1 MNEKELIG
9 KEAEKMRVT
18 LKARLLPNLPLDENE
33 PLLKPRTHV
42 TKIINTM
49 EFDWH
54 LNEMFKAGQDNVT
67 EIVTNLFERE
77 DYKLGFKA
85 GQLNPHKTCVVCM
98 KDVSD
103 GSININFPNTL
114 GIKKGLPFCS
124 MECEDVVNGMI
135 KANKDESFKAGQDNK
150 KNLRICQDN
159 AHNMEWV
166 CSICGLVEDSKHSH
180 KTCII
185 KFDER
190 VQKAQQDTAK
200 RIFEEIYKL
209 YKSYGVSLLSIAL
222 VKDLEKELIEDDR
235 CIKSLKLLKSNWG
248 DKE

>member
-1 MNEKELIG
+1 MNEKELIE

-85 GQLNPHKTCVVCM
+85 GQLNPPKTCVVCM

-135 KANKDESFKAGQDNK
+135 KANKDEGYKAGQESGFELEQQAIVDCHEVVCKAKIEAQQYTEKLIDNTF
-150 KNLRICQDN
+150 NN
-159 AHNMEWV
+159 WH
-166 CSICGLVEDSKHSH
+166 
-180 KTCII
+180 I
-185 KFDER
+185 KFLNDFEP
-190 VQKAQQDTAK
+190 KTESKEIINWWCNIQD
-200 RIFEEIYKL
+200 RIEE
-209 YKSYGVSLLSIAL
+209 
-222 VKDLEKELIEDDR
+222 
-235 CIKSLKLLKSNWG
+235 LKLKLVLKN
-248 DKE
+248 EF

>member
-1 MNEKELIG
+1 MNEKELIE

-54 LNEMFKAGQDNVT
+54 LNEMFKAGKDSVT

-85 GQLNPHKTCVVCM
+85 GQDTRDLKCGSCKVGGNIDGFVNLCIMC
-98 KDVSD
+98 SD
-103 GSININFPNTL
+103 RL
-114 GIKKGLPFCS
+114 
-124 MECEDVVNGMI
+124 
-135 KANKDESFKAGQDNK
+135 DE
-150 KNLRICQDN
+150 
-159 AHNMEWV
+159 E
-166 CSICGLVEDSKHSH
+166 
-180 KTCII
+180 II
-185 KFDER
+185 
-190 VQKAQQDTAK
+190 QKAQQDTARK
-200 RIFEEIYKL
+200 MIEDVDKEIEKNREE
-209 YKSYGVSLLSIAL
+209 
-222 VKDLEKELIEDDR
+222 LEILCLKYCWKKELIEDDR

-248 DKE
+248 DKK